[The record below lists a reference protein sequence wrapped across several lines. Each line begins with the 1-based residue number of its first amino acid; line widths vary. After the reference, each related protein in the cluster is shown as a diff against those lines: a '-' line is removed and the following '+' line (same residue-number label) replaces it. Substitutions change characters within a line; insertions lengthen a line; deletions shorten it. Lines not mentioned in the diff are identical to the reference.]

1 MSVFEGRV
9 IETKNRSTKKQMHVH
24 KFFQLLGFVSFYFW
38 NLYSRK
44 RFSKFLF
51 LEFILGKDLVSF
63 YLKNLHKKKI

>member
-1 MSVFEGRV
+1 
-9 IETKNRSTKKQMHVH
+9 MHVH